1 MRRYE
6 RRRGAKV
13 TGDADPEDVESRKR
27 HRWIWSMGSRTQQA
41 TPVDAVGRV
50 STDSP
55 GSEVASSLTRRMR
68 GNQGDPSGGAP
79 EGAHPRTSLNSEEEG
94 GVWRKSETPIVAMR
108 SGNADGVKGCR
119 LERTSR
125 RNMARH

>member
-1 MRRYE
+1 M
-6 RRRGAKV
+6 V
-13 TGDADPEDVESRKR
+13 TREIRQV
-27 HRWIWSMGSRTQQA
+27 
-41 TPVDAVGRV
+41 
-50 STDSP
+50 
-55 GSEVASSLTRRMR
+55 
-68 GNQGDPSGGAP
+68 
-79 EGAHPRTSLNSEEEG
+79 AHPRVRTLDKPNSEEEG

>member
-1 MRRYE
+1 M
-6 RRRGAKV
+6 GPA
-13 TGDADPEDVESRKR
+13 
-27 HRWIWSMGSRTQQA
+27 IWSMGSRTQQA

-108 SGNADGVKGCR
+108 SEGVSVGENESEKHGPTLSGLR
-119 LERTSR
+119 P
-125 RNMARH
+125 

>member
-1 MRRYE
+1 
-6 RRRGAKV
+6 
-13 TGDADPEDVESRKR
+13 
-27 HRWIWSMGSRTQQA
+27 MGSRTQQA